1 MRRQAD
7 NLNCRAGPIDTPLLH
22 QLWEKK
28 EESADELL
36 EPVPMHRMGDPK
48 EVASVVAFLL
58 GPGASYV
65 TVSRSHRFSA
75 LSHMLIPLFECCR
88 AP

>member
-1 MRRQAD
+1 M
-7 NLNCRAGPIDTPLLH
+7 LH

-65 TVSRSHRFSA
+65 TVSRSHRLSA
-75 LSHMLIPLFECCR
+75 LSHMLIPLTHMLQG
-88 AP
+88 AVIPVDGGWTA